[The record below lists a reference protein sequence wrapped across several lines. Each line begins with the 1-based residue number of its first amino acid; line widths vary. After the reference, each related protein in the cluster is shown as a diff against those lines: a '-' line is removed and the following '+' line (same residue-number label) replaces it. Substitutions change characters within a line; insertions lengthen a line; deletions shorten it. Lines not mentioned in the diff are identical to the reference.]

1 MNEGLIMKI
10 VKATSLFEDWVKSF
24 ITIVPADLDAK
35 HQMMADDEFA
45 FLRATFYR
53 WAQVFPAL
61 CPDLQKAPIV
71 NSIGDL
77 HVEQYSTWRDL
88 EARLIL
94 GIADFDEAYQLPY
107 TFDLVRLA
115 TSACKAIEVGD
126 LGITKNKACEAI
138 LRGYMASIAC
148 GGKPIVLEEDNPEL
162 RAMAIARLAVPSHFW
177 RKLDT
182 QCRTVKS
189 LTQTAKEAIESMLP
203 QPKPAYR
210 SFQRRAGVGSLGRQ
224 RFVVTATHDGAR
236 IAREAK
242 ALLPS
247 ACSWAYGEKK
257 PVSHLQE
264 VLDAAIR
271 SRDPYLQ
278 TQGKWVV
285 RRLSPSCSKMEL
297 SALPKVRDEAA
308 LLFAMGFEAANVHLG
323 TRGAATKIK
332 KDFAKR
338 PAGWLRTAVDTMSSS
353 VREDFKD
360 WRRSRNLTVD

>member
-1 MNEGLIMKI
+1 MKI

-53 WAQVFPAL
+53 WAQIFPEL
-61 CPDLQKAPIV
+61 CPDLQKAPVV

-77 HVEQYSTWRDL
+77 HVEQYSTWRDI

-115 TSACKAIEVGD
+115 TSACKAIEAGD
-126 LGITKNKACEAI
+126 LGITKNKACESI
-138 LRGYMASIAC
+138 LAGYMASIAC
-148 GGKPIVLEEDNPEL
+148 GGKPIVLEEENQDL
-162 RAMAIARLAVPSHFW
+162 RDMAIARLVVPSHFW

-189 LTQTAKEAIESMLP
+189 LTPGAKAAIDGMLP
-203 QPKPAYR
+203 KPKPTYR
-210 SFQRRAGVGSLGRQ
+210 VFQRRAGVGSLGRQ
-224 RFVVTATHDGAR
+224 RFVAIGTFDGAR

-247 ACSWAYGEKK
+247 ACSWAYDEKK
-257 PVSHLQE
+257 PESHLQE
-264 VLDAAIR
+264 VLDAAVR
-271 SRDPYLQ
+271 SPDPYLK

-308 LLFAMGFEAANVHLG
+308 LLYAMGFEAANVHLG
-323 TRGAATKIK
+323 TKGAAAAIK
-332 KDFAKR
+332 KDSAKR
-338 PAGWLRTAVDTMSSS
+338 QSGWLRAAVDTMSDA
-353 VREDFKD
+353 VRQDFKD
-360 WRRSRNLTVD
+360 WRRSRNLTVA

>member
-1 MNEGLIMKI
+1 MKI
-10 VKATSLFEDWVKSF
+10 VKATALYEEWVKSF
-24 ITIVPADLDAK
+24 ITIVVADLEAK

-53 WAQVFPAL
+53 WAQLFPEL
-61 CPDLQKAPIV
+61 CPDLQNAPVV

-77 HVEQYSTWRDL
+77 HVEQYSTWRDS

-126 LGITKNKACEAI
+126 LGITKTKACQAI
-138 LRGYMASIAC
+138 LQGYIASIAC

-177 RKLDT
+177 RKLDS
-182 QCRTVKS
+182 QCRSVKT
-189 LTQTAKEAIESMLP
+189 LTERAQMAVESIL
-203 QPKPAYR
+203 PKPTPKYQC
-210 SFQRRAGVGSLGRQ
+210 FQRRAGVGSLGRQ
-224 RFVVTATHDGAR
+224 RFVITANHNGAR

-257 PVSHLQE
+257 PSSHLQE
-264 VLDAAIR
+264 ILDASVR
-271 SRDPYLQ
+271 SPDPYLK
-278 TQGKWVV
+278 TKGKWVI

-308 LLFAMGFEAANVHLG
+308 LLWAMGFEAANVHLG
-323 TRGAATKIK
+323 TAGVAAKIK

-338 PAGWLRTAVDTMSSS
+338 SADWLRRAVDVMSDA
-353 VREDFKD
+353 VRQDYKD
-360 WRRSRNLTVD
+360 WRRSRNLTGA